1 MIRTISERTTKA
13 IERVHPQNA
22 LTVLEQEMEHFMDK
36 FFGRRAAPVSSEIL
50 VPSPDVEMLDKNDEV
65 IVKAEV
71 PGLDKPDIQVSVD
84 GDLLTIKGEK
94 KKEKETKEQDYY
106 FCECAYG
113 AFSRSLRLPVEVKA
127 DKITANLNN
136 GVLEVHLPKAEEAK
150 RKQVNIPVR

>member
-1 MIRTISERTTKA
+1 MTKA
-13 IERVHPQNA
+13 IEKLRPQNA

-36 FFGRRAAPVSSEIL
+36 FFGRRPVRVSSEVMI
-50 VPSPDVEMLDKNDEV
+50 PSPDLEMLDKKDEIV
-65 IVKAEV
+65 VKAEV

-94 KKEKETKEQDYY
+94 KKEKETKEEDYY
-106 FCECAYG
+106 FCERAYG

-127 DKITANLNN
+127 DKVTANLNN

-150 RKQVNIPVR
+150 GKQTTIPVK

>member
-1 MIRTISERTTKA
+1 MTRA
-13 IERVHPQNA
+13 IEKLHPQNA

-36 FFGRRAAPVSSEIL
+36 FFGRHPIRVLSEVM
-50 VPSPDVEMLDKNDEV
+50 VPSPDLEMFDKKDEIV
-65 IVKAEV
+65 VKAEV

-94 KKEKETKEQDYY
+94 KKEKETKEEDYY
-106 FCECAYG
+106 FCERAYG

-150 RKQVNIPVR
+150 GKQIPVT